1 MRNAVKQMLLFT
13 SLLNLIGG
21 GGMLLS
27 DYVLPEAIGET
38 LEVYLVFVWPVIAIV
53 LYIVFD
59 LKLDIDETYRFTERF
74 FIYLAVL
81 IIWLVLTWWSN
92 TQIIWLV
99 DEGPLAVQGD
109 PFMRYYAETMMY
121 GLMFMFVWIG
131 VAIAI
136 GIAFIVRTMIGL
148 YKRRR

>member
-1 MRNAVKQMLLFT
+1 MKNAVKQMLLFT
-13 SLLNLIGG
+13 LLLNVIGG

-38 LEVYLVFVWPVIAIV
+38 LEVYLLFVWPVIAIV

-59 LKLDIDETYRFTERF
+59 LKLGIDVTYRFTERLL
-74 FIYLAVL
+74 IYIGLMV
-81 IIWLVLTWWSN
+81 IWLVLTWLLN
-92 TQIIWLV
+92 TQLIWLV
-99 DEGPLAVQGD
+99 DEGPLAVTED

-121 GLMFMFVWIG
+121 SLMFIFVWVG

-136 GIAFIVRTMIGL
+136 GVSFIVRSMIGL
-148 YKRRR
+148 CKRKR

>member
-1 MRNAVKQMLLFT
+1 MRNAIKQMLLFT
-13 SLLNLIGG
+13 LLLNLIGG

-38 LEVYLVFVWPVIAIV
+38 LEVYLLFVWPVIAIV

-74 FIYLAVL
+74 LIYLAL
-81 IIWLVLTWWSN
+81 MIIWLVLTWWIN
-92 TQIIWLV
+92 TLIIWLV

-109 PFMRYYAETMMY
+109 PFMRYYSETMMY
-121 GLMFMFVWIG
+121 GLMFTFLWIG

-136 GIAFIVRTMIGL
+136 GIGFIARTIIGL
-148 YKRRR
+148 CKRK

>member
-1 MRNAVKQMLLFT
+1 MKNAVKQMLLFT
-13 SLLNLIGG
+13 LLLNLIGG

-38 LEVYLVFVWPVIAIV
+38 LEAYLLFVWPVIAIV

-59 LKLDIDETYRFTERF
+59 LKLDIDETYRFTERML
-74 FIYLAVL
+74 IYVALM
-81 IIWLVLTWWSN
+81 IIWLVLTWLLN
-92 TQIIWLV
+92 TQLIWLV

-121 GLMFMFVWIG
+121 SLVFIFVWVG

-136 GIAFIVRTMIGL
+136 GVSFIVRSIIGFV
-148 YKRRR
+148 KR